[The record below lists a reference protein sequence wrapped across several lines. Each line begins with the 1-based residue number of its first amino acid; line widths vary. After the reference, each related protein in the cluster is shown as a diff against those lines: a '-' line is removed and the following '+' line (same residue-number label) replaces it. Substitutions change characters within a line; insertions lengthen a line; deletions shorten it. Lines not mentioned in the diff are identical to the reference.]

1 MEQEVRLSR
10 GESVR
15 TDTIG
20 IRKYNSVYIR
30 IDAEKS
36 TCRELSEY
44 FTFDVPGASFMPAY
58 RNRYWDGKIRLF
70 NINTK
75 LIYSGLIHHIKL
87 FAEQREYVLDIQDSL
102 DSVHDISIPQLES
115 FTKEYKIKPYD
126 YQIGAFAHALRTER
140 ALILSPTAS
149 GKSLIIYMLCDYLK
163 GRKLIIVP
171 TTSLV
176 FQLDKDFESYYTNN
190 TYSTHLIMA
199 GQDKNA
205 DADIFISTWQSIYKQ
220 PKKWFEQFDVVIGD
234 EAHLFKA
241 NSLTKIMTKLENCD
255 YRYGFTGT
263 LDGTQTHRLVLE
275 GLFGPVMKAT
285 STKKLID
292 TDRIADLRIKALVL
306 KYPENVRKMMAKQKY
321 DIEMKFIASWEARN
335 NFIKN
340 LAISRKGNT
349 LLLFQFV
356 EKHGKVLYN
365 MINSA
370 VTDRKVFFIHGG
382 VDVEER
388 EEARRITELER
399 DAIIIASYGTFST
412 GINIR
417 NLHNII
423 FSSPSKSRIRNL
435 QSIGRGLRKGDKK
448 NKATLYDIADDLS
461 YKSWNNFTLK
471 HFAVRVKMYNEEEFD
486 YKIYN
491 IRLKNDNSNSK
502 TDERRDSTSKA
513 VLPIQ

>member
-1 MEQEVRLSR
+1 MEQEIRLSR
-10 GESVR
+10 SESGR
-15 TDTIG
+15 RDTIRV
-20 IRKYNSVYIR
+20 RKYNSVYIQ

-36 TCRELSEY
+36 TCREISEY
-44 FTFDVPGASFMPAY
+44 FTFDVPGAKFMPAY

-75 LIYSGLIHHIKL
+75 LIYGGLIYHIKL
-87 FAEQREYVLDIQDSL
+87 FSEQRDYDLILDDGL
-102 DSVHDISIPQLES
+102 NDINDYSIPQLES

-126 YQIGAFAHALRTER
+126 YQIGAMAHALRTER

-149 GKSLIIYMLCDYLK
+149 GKSLIIYMLCDFLK

-190 TYSTHLIMA
+190 SYSTHLIMA

-220 PKKWFEQFDVVIGD
+220 PKKWFDQFDVVIGD

-255 YRYGFTGT
+255 WRFGFTGT
-263 LDGTQTHRLVLE
+263 LDGTETHRLVLE
-275 GLFGPVMKAT
+275 GLFGPVMKVI
-285 STKKLID
+285 STKELID
-292 TDRIADLRIKALVL
+292 TNRIADLRIKALVL
-306 KYPENVRKMMAKQKY
+306 KYDDKTRKEMKEAKY
-321 DIEMKFIASWEARN
+321 DDEIKFLAQCHERN

-340 LAISRKGNT
+340 LALSRTGNT
-349 LLLFQFV
+349 LVLFQMV
-356 EKHGKVLYN
+356 EKHGKLLYN
-365 MINSA
+365 LINRE
-370 VTDRKVFFIHGG
+370 DRKIFFIHGG
-382 VDVEER
+382 IDVEER
-388 EEARRITELER
+388 ESAREITEKENN
-399 DAIIIASYGTFST
+399 AIIIASYGTFST

-423 FSSPSKSRIRNL
+423 FASPSKSRIRNL

-471 HFAVRVKMYNEEEFD
+471 HFAIRVKMYNEEEFD

-491 IRLKNDNSNSK
+491 IRLKNDNNNK
-502 TDERRDSTSKA
+502 
-513 VLPIQ
+513 VI